1 MLSLDG
7 KLLPIDNMK
16 VSCSKQY
23 KDKDMSGQSSST
35 HSSEQGDKGVVI
47 SVAGTI
53 PFKREADLTALYDT
67 FSMKDENGNRKVFRI
82 SNRDAKLY
90 RVRNAKF
97 FGKLSSSE
105 HNSLRAW
112 EVSFSMR
119 EHNSVAE
126 KIEQRTQAN
135 NPPTQTQNTQH
146 QQALLESEEALK

>member
-47 SVAGTI
+47 SVTGTI
-53 PFKREADLTALYDT
+53 PFKREQDLTDLYDT
-67 FSMKDENGNRKVFRI
+67 FSMKDDSGNRKVFRI
-82 SNRDAKLY
+82 GNRDARLY
-90 RVRNAKF
+90 RVREAKF

-105 HNSLRAW
+105 HASLRAW
-112 EVSFSMR
+112 EISFSMR
-119 EHNSVAE
+119 EHNSVSE
-126 KIEQRTQAN
+126 KIEQRTKSN
-135 NPPTQTQNTQH
+135 KPPKQQQNTQH
-146 QQALLESEEALK
+146 QQALLETEEALK

>member
-47 SVAGTI
+47 SVTGTI
-53 PFKREADLTALYDT
+53 PFKREADLTDLYDT
-67 FSMKDENGNRKVFRI
+67 FSMKDEKGNRKVFRI
-82 SNRDAKLY
+82 GNRDARLY
-90 RVRNAKF
+90 RVREAKF

-105 HNSLRAW
+105 HSLLRAW
-112 EVSFSMR
+112 EISFSMR
-119 EHNSVAE
+119 EHNSASE
-126 KIEQRTQAN
+126 KIEQRTKSKK
-135 NPPTQTQNTQH
+135 PSTQQQNSQH